1 MIEFPWAEPPETGAS
16 EAVAP
21 GIRWVRMPLPFR
33 LDHVNCWLLGE
44 GDTAVLIDTGLGTRS
59 TRKVWQALFRAQMP
73 GQLLV
78 THFHP
83 DHMGLAGWFHEQGL
97 SLLGSAVETDI
108 AREIWAIEDE
118 QYGRYYADW
127 YQRNGLPDHA
137 VTAVKALGN
146 SYRKGVHEPPPAD
159 IWEHLDED
167 ASVNL
172 GGIEFTVLNG
182 RGHAPAMLMLYSAKL
197 KLLIAADQV
206 LPSIT
211 PNVSLMLNARDP
223 DPLSSFLQCCKSLK
237 DLPIDTLVL
246 PSHGL
251 PFRGLHDRLDALINH
266 HDKRL
271 AEVRLACQSAKTP
284 YALFDLLFGR
294 KLDAQQMSF
303 ALGESLAHLVHLES
317 KGELERFEEGGLL
330 HFQRVN

>member
-1 MIEFPWAEPPETGAS
+1 
-16 EAVAP
+16 
-21 GIRWVRMPLPFR
+21 
-33 LDHVNCWLLGE
+33 
-44 GDTAVLIDTGLGTRS
+44 
-59 TRKVWQALFRAQMP
+59 MP

-127 YQRNGLPDHA
+127 YQRNGLPDDA

-223 DPLSSFLQCCKSLK
+223 CLLYTS
-237 DLPIDTLVL
+237 
-246 PSHGL
+246 PS
-251 PFRGLHDRLDALINH
+251 PRDRG
-266 HDKRL
+266 
-271 AEVRLACQSAKTP
+271 
-284 YALFDLLFGR
+284 
-294 KLDAQQMSF
+294 
-303 ALGESLAHLVHLES
+303 
-317 KGELERFEEGGLL
+317 
-330 HFQRVN
+330 